1 MEPFFKGCSTKIDQK
16 TYGKIHQAEI
26 SQQLFAVNRRHL
38 LYGFQ
43 LNHHSP
49 LYQQINSKP
58 IIKTDAVILEADRFL
73 PLDRQS
79 TPRQDL

>member
-16 TYGKIHQAEI
+16 TDGKIHQTKI
-26 SQQLFAVNRRHL
+26 SQQLFAVNRRYF

-43 LNHHSP
+43 FNNHSP

-58 IIKTDAVILEADRFL
+58 IVKTDAVILEADRFL
-73 PLDRQS
+73 PLDQQS